1 MTGTVANRWNDED
14 CRDFSP
20 QELLRYRSNL
30 LGSDLRI
37 TNYGGG
43 NTSAKVT
50 MQDPVGGEDVQV
62 LWVKG
67 SGGDL
72 GSMGL
77 DGFATLYQSRLLALE
92 EIYRGLEFEDE
103 MVAYLPHCTFNLN
116 PRAASIDTPLHCF
129 VDKVHIDHLHPD
141 ALIAFA
147 AAKDGERLTREIFA
161 GELGWV
167 PWQRPGFDLGLKIRE
182 QYQEN
187 AGLKGVVMGGHGVI
201 TWADDA
207 RSCYEVSLEV
217 INRAVEALAKFAD
230 KKVFGGVKFEPRS
243 DTDRRALVA
252 EMMPGLRA
260 RLCTGERKI
269 GHYHDAPEVMEFV
282 NSEKASELAELGT
295 SCPDHF
301 LRTKIWPL
309 FYELGADLDQLLS
322 DYSDRYKAYYER
334 CKEPD
339 SPAMRDALPVVVLVP
354 GVGMI
359 TFAKNKE
366 TARQSAEFYVNAIN
380 VMRGALSISEYV
392 GLPEKEAFNIE
403 YWLLEEAKHQRQPPE
418 KSLSRRVAW
427 ITGGAGG
434 IGRATARRLLAEGA
448 VVVLSD
454 LDGETLAKAH
464 EELAVEFG
472 ADSVRSMVTDV
483 TSEESVHRAG
493 QHALLEYGGIDIVV
507 CSAGVASASPFENT
521 TLENWQKNMDVLAT
535 GYFLAAREAYRV
547 MLEQGLGG
555 SIVFISSKN
564 ALAASPQAS
573 AYCTA
578 KAAELHLAR
587 CRALEGGPHQ
597 IRVNSVNP
605 DAVLQ
610 GSKIWKGEWRKE
622 RADAYGLAEDELDE
636 HYRQRSLLQRAVRPE
651 DVAEAVYFF
660 CSERSS
666 RSTGNILNVDAGV
679 AASFPR

>member
-1 MTGTVANRWNDED
+1 MKGAVPSHWNVDD
-14 CRDFSP
+14 CRGFSQ
-20 QELLRYRSNL
+20 QELLLYRSNL

-43 NTSAKVT
+43 NTSAKVL
-50 MQDPVGGEDVQV
+50 MKDPVSGEEELV

-77 DGFATLYQSRLLALE
+77 DGFATLYQKRLLSLE
-92 EIYRGLEFEDE
+92 DIYRGREFEDE

-129 VDKVHIDHLHPD
+129 VDKAHIDHLHPD
-141 ALIAFA
+141 ALIALA
-147 AAKDGERLTREIFA
+147 AAKDGVRLTQQIFGGEI
-161 GELGWV
+161 GWV

-182 QYQEN
+182 QLQQKPD
-187 AGLKGVVMGGHGVI
+187 LKGVVMGGHGLM

-207 RSCYEVSLEV
+207 KQCYEVSLGV
-217 INRAVEALAKFAD
+217 INRAVEALGKSSG
-230 KKVFGGVKFEPRS
+230 KQVFGGHKVETRS
-243 DTDRRALVA
+243 EADRQQLVA

-260 RLCTGERKI
+260 RLCSGERKI
-269 GHYHDAPEVMEFV
+269 GHYHDSLEVMEFV
-282 NSEKASELAELGT
+282 NSERAAELAELGT

-309 FYELGADLDQLLS
+309 FYELGADLDQLLG
-322 DYSDRYKAYYER
+322 DYAEKYAAYYER
-334 CKEPD
+334 CKHAD
-339 SPAMRDALPVVVLVP
+339 SPAMRDALPVVVLIP

-380 VMRGALSISEYV
+380 VMHGALSVSEYV
-392 GLPEKEAFNIE
+392 GLPEQEAFNIE
-403 YWLLEEAKHQRQPPE
+403 YWLLEEAKLKRQPPE

-434 IGRATARRLLAEGA
+434 IGKATARRLLAERA
-448 VVVLSD
+448 VVLISD
-454 LDGETLAKAH
+454 IDADALAQAH
-464 EELAVEFG
+464 AELAAEYG
-472 ADSVRSMVTDV
+472 ADSVRSIVTDV
-483 TSEESVHRAG
+483 TDEESVRRAG
-493 QHALLEYGGIDIVV
+493 QHALLEFGGIDLAV
-507 CSAGVASASPFENT
+507 CSAGLASASAFEDT
-521 TLENWQKNMDVLAT
+521 SLETWQTNMDVLVT

-547 MLEQGLGG
+547 MLKQGLGG

-587 CRALEGGPHQ
+587 CLALEGAEHQ
-597 IRVNSVNP
+597 IRVNSINP

-610 GSKIWKGEWRKE
+610 GSKIWQGEWRKE
-622 RADAYGLAEDELDE
+622 RAAAYGLAEDDLDE
-636 HYRQRSLLQRAVRPE
+636 HYRKRSLLKRSVRPE
-651 DVAEAVYFF
+651 DIAEAVYFF

-666 RSTGNILNVDAGV
+666 RSTGNLINVDAGV
-679 AASFPR
+679 AAAFPR